1 MGQSD
6 EAVAVLQRLIERGD
20 LEPGSMVS
28 ERQLMELSG
37 LGRTPVREAIQ
48 RLALSYMMRIHP
60 NKGIEVPGISVEDQ
74 LNSLEVRRANELLA
88 VELACA
94 RATPKDLLAIAS
106 LADELEV
113 DFNLD
118 DYIETVRETHKLII
132 QAAHNPYL
140 EALMT
145 PLQSLSRRFWV
156 MHIQDEKKAIE
167 RGKKLHIKILRG
179 IEQRNFKAA
188 SEASLELNDYL
199 VEFAL
204 EVVTKMAVT
213 RTDIASTRKRLL

>member
-6 EAVAVLQRLIERGD
+6 EAVVVLQRLIERGD

-94 RATPKDLLAIAS
+94 RATPKDLSAIAS

-213 RTDIASTRKRLL
+213 RTDIATRKRLL